1 MSITIHVCR
10 CLTVECARPTISIP
24 SSPLPSTLNSY
35 MDTARRSLQGLCW
48 SLGFASTLTGSLAV
62 TIGSQ
67 LVGTLMLLKAQM
79 MGQALD
85 WTRIKATQAIQD
97 SPSPRQSTQDS
108 TQLPTQLRLVS
119 VVCGFAKDNDLY
131 PNYCR
136 GQFGEDAWFK
146 TSTASADT
154 LGVADGVGGW
164 RLYDIDPG
172 RFSCFLMRSCER
184 ITHSVE
190 YDATQPAQLLARAY
204 CNLLEQ
210 KQPILGSSTACVMA
224 LHRDSHTLYAAN
236 IGDSGLLVI
245 RDGFIVCRS
254 MEQQHQFNTPYQ
266 LAVPPPGH
274 ALNVLTDGPECAAL
288 LQFDVE
294 CGDIVLLA
302 TDGVYD
308 NVPDEMLLHM
318 LSPACGIADPVKLQM
333 YANSVALMARSL
345 SFSPTYDSPFSQHA
359 KRHNIDAPGGK
370 PDDITIILA
379 SVI

>member
-1 MSITIHVCR
+1 M
-10 CLTVECARPTISIP
+10 
-24 SSPLPSTLNSY
+24 NSY
-35 MDTARRSLQGLCW
+35 IDTARRSLLGIFW
-48 SLGFASTLTGSLAV
+48 SLGIASTMTGSLALN
-62 TIGSQ
+62 ICNQ
-67 LVGTLMLLKAQM
+67 LVGTLMLLKAQL
-79 MGQALD
+79 GHAID
-85 WTRIKATQAIQD
+85 STRIKATQASQESA
-97 SPSPRQSTQDS
+97 SPSPSPARSPRQLTYL
-108 TQLPTQLRLVS
+108 TNQLRLLS
-119 VVCGFAKDNDLY
+119 VVCGFAKDTDLY
-131 PNYCR
+131 PSYCR

-164 RLYDIDPG
+164 RVYDIDPG
-172 RFSCFLMRSCER
+172 KFSCFLMRSCER

-190 YDATQPAQLLARAY
+190 YDARQPAQLLARAY

-210 KQPILGSSTACVMA
+210 KQPILGSCTACVLA

-245 RDGFIVCRS
+245 RHGYIVCRS

-274 ALNVLTDGPECAAL
+274 PLNVLTDGPESAAI

-294 CGDIVLLA
+294 YGDIVVLA

-308 NVPDEMLLHM
+308 NVPEEMLLLM
-318 LSPACGIADPVKLQM
+318 LSPACGIADPAKLQM
-333 YANSVALMARSL
+333 YANSVALMARCL
-345 SFSPTYDSPFSQHA
+345 SFSPTYDSPFSQQA

-379 SVI
+379 SVV

>member
-1 MSITIHVCR
+1 MS
-10 CLTVECARPTISIP
+10 
-24 SSPLPSTLNSY
+24 NY
-35 MDTARRSLQGLCW
+35 MDTARRSLQGIYW
-48 SLGFASTLTGSLAV
+48 SLALASTLTGTLAV

-67 LVGTLMLLKAQM
+67 LLGTLMLLKAQM
-79 MGQALD
+79 IGQALD
-85 WTRIKATQAIQD
+85 WTAIKATEAIQQESASPMPSTA
-97 SPSPRQSTQDS
+97 SPSAQEP
-108 TQLPTQLRLVS
+108 TQLPSQLHLLS
-119 VVCGFAKDNDLY
+119 VVCGFAKDTDLY
-131 PNYCR
+131 PNYSR

-164 RLYDIDPG
+164 RMYDIDPG
-172 RFSCFLMRSCER
+172 KFSCFLMRSCER

-210 KQPILGSSTACVMA
+210 KQPILGSSTACVLA

-274 ALNVLTDGPECAAL
+274 AMNVLTDGPECAAL

-302 TDGVYD
+302 TDGVFD